1 MRAEGNAPRDARKP
15 GLAVLALTMLAA
27 CGAKPADPVE
37 PQEAADWLHRACGVT
52 FAEDPVVLK
61 TTPASS
67 ETRRTSSVAVN
78 ATVSLPESEVASAL
92 EALRN
97 NPTLHSRGQSATRFS
112 FESFP
117 DAGAHK
123 LCELDTSLQ
132 VLYFSYTE

>member
-1 MRAEGNAPRDARKP
+1 M
-15 GLAVLALTMLAA
+15 LALAMLAA
-27 CGAKPADPVE
+27 CGKKPAEVME
-37 PQEAADWLHRACGVT
+37 PLEAADWLHRACGVT

-92 EALRN
+92 ETLRN
-97 NPTLHSRGQSATRFS
+97 NPKLHSRGQSATRFS

-123 LCELDTSLQ
+123 LCELDTSLK